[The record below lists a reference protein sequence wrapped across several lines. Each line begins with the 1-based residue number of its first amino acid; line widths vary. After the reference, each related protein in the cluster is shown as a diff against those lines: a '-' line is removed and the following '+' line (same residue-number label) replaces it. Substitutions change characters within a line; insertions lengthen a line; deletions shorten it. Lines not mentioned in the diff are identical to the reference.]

1 VQHAPN
7 PKSSLKAKALF
18 ASFRCSS
25 ILAGQLTK
33 IAKISGLAYW
43 ELCGAPLSS
52 ELLALCAITPMV
64 CEMPQFQFK
73 IYHSPATKVWHFP
86 SAWCF
91 PNQGVP
97 VAQYR

>member
-1 VQHAPN
+1 MHYLPSFVAVQ
-7 PKSSLKAKALF
+7 SWQVS
-18 ASFRCSS
+18 R
-25 ILAGQLTK
+25 QK